1 MCTVKRWW
9 LRLSSPCH
17 LCSRFDWHYLYTLS
31 VCMPYMYCTF
41 NDDKAIR
48 NHFQCDLRL
57 NAWLQDSQEECKI
70 HIILLLLLLSILL
83 YIDECLHV
91 DNSAWYYRYTYRHRD
106 CFIFCVL
113 TLSVRLEFLAFLFK
127 KKTKKK
133 KKIVYDSFNFNYTS
147 LNYWNF
153 CSIFRNIFCLS
164 NSIFIGIYHC
174 AAAEKYGR
182 KANKINLTCVIY

>member
-1 MCTVKRWW
+1 
-9 LRLSSPCH
+9 
-17 LCSRFDWHYLYTLS
+17 
-31 VCMPYMYCTF
+31 MPYMYCTF

-133 KKIVYDSFNFNYTS
+133 RKSSTIHSILITLLSTIETFVQFSEIFSVCLIPYS
-147 LNYWNF
+147 LEFITALQQKNMVERRTR
-153 CSIFRNIFCLS
+153 SI
-164 NSIFIGIYHC
+164 
-174 AAAEKYGR
+174 
-182 KANKINLTCVIY
+182 